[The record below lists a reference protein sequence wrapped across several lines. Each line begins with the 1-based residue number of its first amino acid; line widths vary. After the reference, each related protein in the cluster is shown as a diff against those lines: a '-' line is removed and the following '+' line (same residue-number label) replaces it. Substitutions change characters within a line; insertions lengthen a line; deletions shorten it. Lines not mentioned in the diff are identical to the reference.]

1 MDYKKRIE
9 LITSINYKREH
20 GEPLNDE
27 EMDFVIETYKSLCP
41 LDYEL
46 TCFMF
51 ALFIAGIVW
60 IVWRV
65 IR

>member
-1 MDYKKRIE
+1 MDYEKMME
-9 LITSINYKREH
+9 LMKSINYKRKH
-20 GEPLNDE
+20 GEPLNSE

-51 ALFIAGIVW
+51 ALFIAGILWVM
-60 IVWRV
+60 WRV
-65 IR
+65 I